1 MAGQIW
7 ALDTEGGYMFAPNLS
22 EYMRMQNQQVVKFR
36 QMGDVLEDDAD
47 GRPLLGKH
55 RGDTWAWNVYSNL
68 ATTGRQ
74 LDETEVMP
82 TSGFTV
88 AQYSAKLA
96 EYGNSVQYNGKLDDL
111 SQQPITRIIDKQ
123 LKLDTAKTF
132 DIATWNQFNQTLLR
146 VTPLSG
152 TSTTA
157 LDALVVNGVSTVT
170 NNVAFG
176 KGHVEPIVVQMK
188 ERGIPAFDNGDYYA
202 IARPIAYQQI
212 KSDLEGIQTYTETGL
227 AQIKNGEIGRY
238 RGVRFIEQ
246 THIPQGGAYDT
257 TTFNPQTNTSDP
269 WNNTK
274 SDWIFFM
281 GADTVSEGVAIPE
294 ELRGQIP
301 GDYGRQRGIAWY
313 ALIGFALTHP
323 DALNARII
331 KWDSAA

>member
-74 LDETEVMP
+74 LDETEVIP

-257 TTFNPQTNTSDP
+257 TIFNPQTNTSDA
-269 WNNTK
+269 WNNAK

-294 ELRGQIP
+294 ELRDQIP

>member
-269 WNNTK
+269 WNNAK